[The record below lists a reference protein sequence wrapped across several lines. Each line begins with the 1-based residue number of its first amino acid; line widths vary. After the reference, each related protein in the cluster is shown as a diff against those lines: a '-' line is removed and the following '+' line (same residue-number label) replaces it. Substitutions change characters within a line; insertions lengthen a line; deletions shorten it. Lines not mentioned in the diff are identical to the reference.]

1 MRSFQRNP
9 ALTNLHSTH
18 LTPPRHNPAMTSS
31 TKVIGSLG
39 RIEFIT
45 LVAGLI
51 AINAFAIDIMLP
63 GLQQIGES
71 LGEADANRRQ
81 LVIPAYMLGFGVL
94 QLVFGPLA
102 DRFGRRM
109 PLLCGLGIY
118 VAAALSANF
127 VSDFNP
133 LLILRLLQ
141 GAGAAA
147 SAVIAVA
154 LVRDLF
160 VGDEMAKTLSLVF
173 MVLMV
178 SPILAPGLGQFLLTI
193 MSWKGLFA
201 FMAGLGALIMLWVFF
216 RLPETLKPEDQRPF
230 TARSII
236 EGFGI
241 VFGNRIS
248 LSYILATALLFGA
261 LMGFLTSSQQIYV
274 QQFGMGVWFPALFA
288 AGGICS
294 AIGGFVNSQAVTRF
308 GMVRLSHA
316 ALIVFTTVSIIMLL
330 LAWANMLPV
339 YVFFGLSCILFT
351 TFSFIMSNF
360 GALAMMPLGEVA
372 GTAASTQGFLQM
384 VIGASL
390 GAMIGQLYDG
400 TAVPL
405 AAGFVMLSVVSF
417 IIIRIGAGKSAANM
431 QNANQGSFPG

>member
-1 MRSFQRNP
+1 MTGTLNRFDM
-9 ALTNLHSTH
+9 TFTH
-18 LTPPRHNPAMTSS
+18 
-31 TKVIGSLG
+31 TKVIGRLG
-39 RIEFIT
+39 RTEFIT

-94 QLVFGPLA
+94 QLIFGPLA
-102 DRFGRRM
+102 DRFGRRN
-109 PLLCGLGIY
+109 PLLFGLGVY
-118 VAAALSANF
+118 VLAALSANF
-127 VSDFNP
+127 VSDFNT
-133 LLILRLLQ
+133 LVALRFLQ

-160 VGDEMAKTLSLVF
+160 VGDQMAKTLSLVF

-201 FMAGLGALIMLWVFF
+201 FMAGLGALVMLWVFF

-230 TARSII
+230 TFTSIV

-241 VFGNRIS
+241 VFGNRVS
-248 LSYILATALLFGA
+248 LSYIIATALIFGA

-274 QQFGMGVWFPALFA
+274 EHFNMGVWFPAFFA

-294 AIGGFVNSQAVTRF
+294 AIGGFINSQAVTRF
-308 GMVRLSHA
+308 GMEKLSHRALAVFA
-316 ALIVFTTVSIIMLL
+316 ALAAVMLVFGLL
-330 LAWANMLPV
+330 QMMPV
-339 YVFFGLSCILFT
+339 WLFFGLSCLLFGC
-351 TFSFIMSNF
+351 FSFIMSNF
-360 GALAMMPLGEVA
+360 GALAMMPLGAVA

-384 VIGASL
+384 VIGAAL
-390 GAMIGQLYDG
+390 GAMIGQFYNG
-400 TAVPL
+400 TTVPL
-405 AAGFVMLSVVSF
+405 AAGFVVLSGLAYV
-417 IIIRIGAGKSAANM
+417 IIRLGTVSAAPVPHTAATSHR
-431 QNANQGSFPG
+431 QSPPH